1 MKNRV
6 LLLTTL
12 LTTLSSPL
20 VFAEVAVIV
29 HPSNNNA
36 LDAATVAKIYL
47 GREKSFAD
55 GQSVV
60 PMSLVETAPSS
71 ASFND
76 VVLKKSASQLKAYW
90 SKLVF
95 TGKGTPPKELAS
107 EDEMLKL
114 VASNPSLIGF
124 VDASKVDASVKV
136 AFKF

>member
-1 MKNRV
+1 MKNSMLILSV
-6 LLLTTL
+6 FC
-12 LTTLSSPL
+12 TTLSSPL

-29 HPSNNNA
+29 HPSNTNV

-60 PMSLVETAPSS
+60 PMSLLESTPSS
-71 ASFND
+71 ASFNN

-95 TGKGTPPKELAS
+95 TGKGTAPKELAS
-107 EDEMLKL
+107 EDEMVKL
-114 VASNPSLIGF
+114 VATNPNLIGF
-124 VDASKVDASVKV
+124 VDVTKVDASVKV

>member
-1 MKNRV
+1 MKHRF
-6 LLLTTL
+6 LLFTTL

-29 HPSNNNA
+29 HPSNNNV
-36 LDAATVAKIYL
+36 LDAPTVAKIYL

-90 SKLVF
+90 SKTYHAF
-95 TGKGTPPKELAS
+95 C
-107 EDEMLKL
+107 LKSTISQL
-114 VASNPSLIGF
+114 N
-124 VDASKVDASVKV
+124 
-136 AFKF
+136 